1 MDGFNLLSVEKDTSK
16 PISAPVDLGIEIIDE
31 EKNSKEEVKQERSGK
46 LFLTFSFLVLFIAIG
61 SFIFLVI
68 YRISLIT
75 QVADYSAQLKNISSS
90 IDLKEMQEFQTM
102 DSALKIV
109 NEKLGGHILTS
120 EVMAYVNANIRKS
133 LQLTD
138 YNVGVRPDN
147 VEVVFT
153 AIAPSMK
160 EIAEQTERF
169 FVLKDEGFVKSF
181 SITNTS
187 FEGETKKIKFTM
199 KINFDRSKV
208 NATYVPNVPEQT
220 TQ

>member
-1 MDGFNLLSVEKDTSK
+1 MDGFNLLSVEKDSSK
-16 PISAPVDLGIEIIDE
+16 PVSAPVDLGIEIIDE
-31 EKNSKEEVKQERSGK
+31 EKNNKEERKQEKSGK
-46 LFLTFSFLVLFIAIG
+46 LYLVLAFVVLLAAIG

-75 QVADYSAQLKNISSS
+75 QVVDYSSQLKNISSS

-120 EVMAYVNANIRKS
+120 EVMNYVNANLRKS
-133 LQLTD
+133 LQVTD
-138 YNVGVRPDN
+138 YNVEVRPDN

-153 AIAPSMK
+153 AISPSMK

-169 FVLKDEGFVKSF
+169 FALKSENIVKSF
-181 SITNTS
+181 SIANTS
-187 FEGETKKIKFTM
+187 FEGETKKVKFTM
-199 KINFDRSKV
+199 KISFDRNKV
-208 NATYVPNVPEQT
+208 NATYVPEQI